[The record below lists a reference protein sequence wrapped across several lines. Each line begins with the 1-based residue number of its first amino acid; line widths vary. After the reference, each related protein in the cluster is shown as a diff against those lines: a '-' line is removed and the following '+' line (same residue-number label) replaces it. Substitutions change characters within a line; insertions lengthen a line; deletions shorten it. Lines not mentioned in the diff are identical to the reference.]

1 MLYLAG
7 NTVLK
12 RCSIKSDPSNRW
24 IAQTKFTYSDYMAN
38 NGFDALK
45 EALEGS
51 DQFNLHQLNDLQQMV
66 KDFGLDASDVAMGN
80 RGDMVVDL
88 VDSNNASLGVVGMIG
103 HKWGYSIDK
112 NNLSPTGNKK
122 DAVFGVLNHHIDNG
136 GLVS

>member
-1 MLYLAG
+1 MDRTNPYLL
-7 NTVLK
+7 T
-12 RCSIKSDPSNRW
+12 
-24 IAQTKFTYSDYMAN
+24 QMAN
-38 NGFDALK
+38 SGFDALK
-45 EALEGS
+45 EALQGS
-51 DQFNLHQLNDLQQMV
+51 DQFNLHQLDDLQQMV
-66 KDFGLDASDVAMGN
+66 KDFGIDARDVAMGN